1 MPIASINRWGENM
14 CHVYTNPLPLRYDE
28 AKISQCSELPS
39 TCILLGIQRAAPA
52 QQRTLNGR
60 AVIHMRCR
68 LLPQRT
74 QQRVGQML
82 RTSYWSHNLLW
93 PADRQ
98 SKRAMQ
104 LLPMVLCAI
113 VTFARAMQTASS
125 CTAAQRNYSNI
136 SHENKCGSRIPVAC
150 HCVSF
155 SRSLK

>member
-82 RTSYWSHNLLW
+82 RTSYWSH
-93 PADRQ
+93 
-98 SKRAMQ
+98 MQ
-104 LLPMVLCAI
+104 LLPMVLRAI

-136 SHENKCGSRIPVAC
+136 SHENKCCSRIPVAC
-150 HCVSF
+150 HCISF